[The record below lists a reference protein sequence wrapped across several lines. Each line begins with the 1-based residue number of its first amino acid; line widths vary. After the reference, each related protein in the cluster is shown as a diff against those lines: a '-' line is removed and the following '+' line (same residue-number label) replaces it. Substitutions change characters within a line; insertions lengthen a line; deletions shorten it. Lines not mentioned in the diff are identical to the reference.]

1 MIIEYH
7 RPESLENALELL
19 ARPEMMTRPMGG
31 GTKIINSRKESYAVV
46 DLQLLGLN
54 KIHDRGNVT
63 DFGAQVTL
71 QKMLEHPTL
80 PSIIRQVIRHEATYN
95 LRQVATVAGTL
106 VSADGRSPF
115 ATTLLAIDAQL
126 TLICNGETTES
137 LGNYFPQRPTKAHGY
152 LITNI
157 KISKQVRIAY
167 EFVARTPAD
176 RPIVCVA
183 VCRWSSGRTRV
194 ALGGYG
200 SMPALAFDGTESHG
214 IDVAAKNAYSF
225 AEDEWASAEYR
236 KEIASI
242 LAARCL
248 LSLDKEM

>member
-1 MIIEYH
+1 MIIAYH

-19 ARPEMMTRPMGG
+19 SKPEMMTRPMGG
-31 GTKIINSRKESYAVV
+31 GTKLINFGKESYAVV

-54 KIHDRGNVT
+54 KIQDRGNVI
-63 DFGAQVTL
+63 DLGAQVTL
-71 QKMLEHPTL
+71 QKMLEGHTL
-80 PSIIRQVIRHEATYN
+80 PSIIKHVIRHEATYN
-95 LRQVATVAGTL
+95 LRQVATVAGTI
-106 VSADGRSPF
+106 VIADGRSPF
-115 ATTLLAIDAQL
+115 TTTLLAIDAQL
-126 TLICNGETTES
+126 TLINDGETTES
-137 LGNYFPQRPTKAHGY
+137 LGDYLPQRSTRLHGC

-157 KISKQVRIAY
+157 KISKQVSIAY

-176 RPIVCVA
+176 RPIVSVA
-183 VCRWSSGRTRV
+183 VCRWPSGRTRV

-200 SMPALAFDGTESHG
+200 SMPALAFDGTESNG

-236 KEIASI
+236 QEIASI

-248 LSLDKEM
+248 LSLDKEK